1 MNTLKEALQ
10 SMKAPTLTE
19 EQQEALREG
28 ARKGRI
34 QGVLMTAAAGSG
46 HPAGSLSSMELY
58 LLAYGAARIN
68 PQNPDDPDR
77 DRVVVSHGH
86 TSPGA
91 YAALA
96 FWGFVSEQDLVPH
109 FRQAGSPFQGHV
121 EREVPGIDWGTGNLG
136 QGLAA
141 GVGFALAA
149 RARGSEA
156 WTYVLMGDGEQVKG
170 QVAEARRIAAKE
182 RLNRLT
188 VLVDLNHIQICGT
201 TEAIMPADLVAL
213 WQADGW
219 RVAEVDGHDVE
230 ALYVALREAR
240 EGDRPT
246 VLLCRTVMGK
256 GVSFMEGIPDYH
268 GKVASGDRLLQAL
281 EELGASEAE
290 AARVVKLR
298 DAPLPRGRE
307 VRPPVPRLDAG
318 SPLTY
323 GAETKTDNRS
333 AFGKALADLGAR
345 NRGVAGRTPLL
356 VFDCDLAGSV
366 KVDGFAAA
374 CPEGFVEAGIQEHA
388 VATAAGAAST
398 AGVVSV
404 WADFGVFGLD
414 EAYNQQRLNDI
425 NGSSLKLVLTHVG
438 LDVGEDGKTHQ
449 CIDYAGLLRNTFDW
463 RLVVPADPN
472 QTDRAVRW
480 ALTEPGNVCL
490 AMGRSVVPPILRED
504 GTPFFGD
511 GYAFRYGE
519 VDVLRPGRDGSLLA
533 LGALAGRALEAR
545 DLLAREGLEVQ
556 VLHTACPLGLDP
568 EELLPL
574 LGTGP
579 LVTVEDH
586 HVDTGLGA
594 SVALILAR
602 SGRVV
607 PLRTLGVTRYGDS
620 GASRDVYRRMGLDA
634 PGIRD
639 AFLSLRAS
647 HA

>member
-1 MNTLKEALQ
+1 METLKKVLQDLEAPRL
-10 SMKAPTLTE
+10 SSE
-19 EQQEALREG
+19 QEAMLREE
-28 ARKGRI
+28 ARRGRI
-34 QGVLMTAAAGSG
+34 RGILMTAAAGSG

-58 LLAYGAARIN
+58 LMAYGAARLD
-68 PQNPDDPDR
+68 PRNPDDPDR

-96 FWGFVSEQDLVPH
+96 AWGFVEEEALVPH

-201 TEAIMPADLVAL
+201 TEAIMPADLRAL
-213 WQADGW
+213 WEADGW
-219 RVAEVDGHDVE
+219 RVAEVEGHDLQ
-230 ALYVALREAR
+230 ALYGALREAR
-240 EGDRPT
+240 GAERPT
-246 VLLCRTVMGK
+246 VLLCRTLMGK
-256 GVSFMEGIPDYH
+256 GVSYMEGIPDYH
-268 GKVASGDRLLQAL
+268 GKVPSGDRLRQAL
-281 EELGASEAE
+281 EELGASVEE
-290 AARVVKLR
+290 GDRVKALR
-298 DAPLPRGRE
+298 SAPLPRGRE
-307 VRPPVPRLDAG
+307 IRSPRPNLDPG
-318 SPLTY
+318 TPILY
-323 GAETKTDNRS
+323 GPEAKADNRS
-333 AFGKALADLGAR
+333 AFGKALADLGTR
-345 NRGVAGRTPLL
+345 NRGIPGRTPLL

-366 KVDGFAAA
+366 KVDGFAVA

-388 VATAAGAAST
+388 VATVAGAAST

-414 EAYNQQRLNDI
+414 EVYNQQRLNDI
-425 NGSSLKLVLTHVG
+425 NGASLKLVLTHVG

-449 CIDYAGLLRNTFDW
+449 CIDYAGLLRNTFGW
-463 RLVVPADPN
+463 RLVVPGDPN

-480 ALTEPGNVCL
+480 ALGEPGNLCL
-490 AMGRSVVPPILRED
+490 AMGRSVLPVLLKED
-504 GTPFFGD
+504 GTPFFGE
-511 GYAFRYGE
+511 GYLFRYGA
-519 VDVLRPGRDGSLLA
+519 VDRLRPGKDGTLLV
-533 LGALAGRALEAR
+533 LGALAGSALEAR

-556 VLHTACPLGLDP
+556 VLHTACPLHPNP
-568 EELLPL
+568 EDLLPL

-594 SVALILAR
+594 SVALLLAR
-602 SGRVV
+602 SGRSL
-607 PLRTLGVTRYGDS
+607 PLKTLGVTRYGDS
-620 GASRDVYRRMGLDA
+620 GASGDLYRLMGLDG
-634 PGIRD
+634 PGIAE
-639 AFLSLRAS
+639 AFRVLRSS